1 MSLRWAAIAVPLATL
16 APADAFDDKQ
26 FCVAAR
32 QLALAAEKD
41 IGLWIDRQTR
51 SAGMKATCERRTVE
65 FTRFTYLP
73 SSSMTANWKAARAAE
88 WSKAQCAS
96 GVWSEAIDNGWAV
109 ILEIA
114 TADGGRATFQAQC
127 R

>member
-1 MSLRWAAIAVPLATL
+1 MTLRWAAIAVLLATL
-16 APADAFDDKQ
+16 TPALAFDDKQ
-26 FCVAAR
+26 FCVAVR

-41 IGLWIDRQTR
+41 VGLWIDRQTR
-51 SAGMKATCERRTVE
+51 SAGLKATCERRTVE

-73 SSSMTANWKAARAAE
+73 SSSMTAEWKAARAAE

-96 GVWSEAIDNGWAV
+96 DVWSDAIANGWAI

-114 TADGGRATFQAQC
+114 AADGGKATFKAQC